1 MATGRIN
8 WLNRLAAVTVWALS
22 ASAGAA
28 NLEAGTVPSKDDLPK
43 TLKGHVMTLASD
55 IGERSVERGR
65 GLDRAR
71 AYVIDVLD
79 KAGLHVREQTYTY
92 KGRPAQREVANII
105 ATLPDYTE
113 LTPPYLVGAHYDT
126 VWGTPGADDNA
137 SGVAVLL
144 ELAKRAVVDPL
155 PVPVTFVAFTL
166 EEPPSFGTDH
176 QGSRVFVRNLRDKGQ
191 EVAGAIVLEMVGMT
205 KPDQEYPLA
214 LRLAGYPNRGDF
226 IGVVGNSNS
235 KVFGKR
241 VVAGMRQNPALPVE
255 TLYVWLNGWLLP
267 DTRLSDHASF
277 WDVGIPALMV
287 TDTAYFRNPNYHN
300 PGDRPET
307 LDYRFMAE
315 LVDSLD
321 RALRSL
327 P

>member
-1 MATGRIN
+1 MTVRQTN
-8 WLNRLAAVTVWALS
+8 WLNGLGVVAVWGFLTLAVVESSEAATVSSKNAL
-22 ASAGAA
+22 A
-28 NLEAGTVPSKDDLPK
+28 D
-43 TLKGHVMTLASD
+43 TLKTHVKVLASD
-55 IGERSVERGR
+55 IGERSVERGS

-71 AYVIDVLD
+71 AYVIDTLD
-79 KAGLHVREQTYTY
+79 KAGLDVREQVYTY
-92 KGRPAQREVANII
+92 KGRSANREVANII
-105 ATLPDYTE
+105 ATLPGYME

-144 ELAKRAVVDPL
+144 ELAKRAAADPP

-176 QGSRVFVRNLRDKGQ
+176 QGSRVFVKKLKEKG
-191 EVAGAIVLEMVGMT
+191 ETVAGVIVLEMVGMT
-205 KPDQEYPLA
+205 KADQEYPVFLKM
-214 LRLAGYPNRGDF
+214 AGYPDRGDF
-226 IGVVGNSNS
+226 IGVVGNGNS
-235 KVFGKR
+235 KGFGEH
-241 VVAGMRQNPALPVE
+241 VVAAMRQNPALPVE

-277 WDVGIPALMV
+277 WDAGIPALMV

-300 PGDRPET
+300 PGDKPGT

-321 RALRSL
+321 RALRRL

>member
-1 MATGRIN
+1 MTVRQTN
-8 WLNRLAAVTVWALS
+8 WLNGLGVVAVWGFLTLAVVESSEAATVSSKNAL
-22 ASAGAA
+22 A
-28 NLEAGTVPSKDDLPK
+28 D
-43 TLKGHVMTLASD
+43 TLKTHVKVLASD
-55 IGERSVERGR
+55 IGERSVERGS

-71 AYVIDVLD
+71 AYVIDTLD
-79 KAGLHVREQTYTY
+79 KAGLDVREQVYTY
-92 KGRPAQREVANII
+92 KGRSANREVASII
-105 ATLPDYTE
+105 ATLPGYME

-144 ELAKRAVVDPL
+144 ELAKRAAADPP

-176 QGSRVFVRNLRDKGQ
+176 QSSRVFVKKLKEKG
-191 EVAGAIVLEMVGMT
+191 ETVAGAIVLEMVGMT
-205 KPDQEYPLA
+205 KADQEYPVFLKM
-214 LRLAGYPNRGDF
+214 AGYPDRGDF
-226 IGVVGNSNS
+226 IGVVGNGNS
-235 KVFGKR
+235 KGFGEH
-241 VVAGMRQNPALPVE
+241 VVAAMRQNPAMPVE

-277 WDVGIPALMV
+277 WDAGIPALMV

-300 PGDRPET
+300 PGDKPGT

-321 RALRSL
+321 RALRRL

>member
-1 MATGRIN
+1 MATGQII
-8 WLNRLAAVTVWALS
+8 WLNRLSAITVWVFLAL
-22 ASAGAA
+22 AGTG
-28 NLEAGTVPSKDDLPK
+28 NLEAGTVPSKNDLSEI
-43 TLKGHVMTLASD
+43 LKGHVTALASD
-55 IGERSVERGR
+55 IGERSVERGD

-71 AYVIDVLD
+71 AYVIDVFD
-79 KAGLHVREQTYTY
+79 KAGLQIREQTYTY

-105 ATLPDYTE
+105 ATLPGYTN
-113 LTPPYLVGAHYDT
+113 LVPPYLVGAHYDT

-144 ELAKRAVVDPL
+144 ELARRAAADPL
-155 PVPVTFVAFTL
+155 PVPVIFVAFTL

-176 QGSRVFVRNLRDKGQ
+176 QGSRVFVEKLKEKG
-191 EVAGAIVLEMVGMT
+191 ETVSGAIVLEMVGMT

-226 IGVVGNSNS
+226 IGIVGNGNS
-235 KVFGKR
+235 KRFGKQ

-277 WDVGIPALMV
+277 WDAGIPALMV
-287 TDTAYFRNPNYHN
+287 TDTAYFRNPNYHG
-300 PGDRPET
+300 PGDKPGT

>member
-1 MATGRIN
+1 MTVRQTN
-8 WLNRLAAVTVWALS
+8 WLNGLGVVAVWGFLTLAVVESSEAATVSSKNAL
-22 ASAGAA
+22 A
-28 NLEAGTVPSKDDLPK
+28 D
-43 TLKGHVMTLASD
+43 TLKTHVKVLASD
-55 IGERSVERGR
+55 IGERSVERGS

-71 AYVIDVLD
+71 AYVIDTLD
-79 KAGLHVREQTYTY
+79 KAGLDVREQVYTY
-92 KGRPAQREVANII
+92 KGRSANREVANII
-105 ATLPDYTE
+105 ATLPGYME

-144 ELAKRAVVDPL
+144 ELAKRAAADPP

-176 QGSRVFVRNLRDKGQ
+176 QGSRVFVKKLKEKG
-191 EVAGAIVLEMVGMT
+191 ETVAGAIVLEMVGMT
-205 KPDQEYPLA
+205 KADQEYPVFLKM
-214 LRLAGYPNRGDF
+214 AGYPDRGDF
-226 IGVVGNSNS
+226 IGVVGNGNS
-235 KVFGKR
+235 KGFGEH
-241 VVAGMRQNPALPVE
+241 VVAAMRQNPALPVE

-277 WDVGIPALMV
+277 WDAGIPALMV

-300 PGDRPET
+300 PGDKPGT

-321 RALRSL
+321 RALRRL